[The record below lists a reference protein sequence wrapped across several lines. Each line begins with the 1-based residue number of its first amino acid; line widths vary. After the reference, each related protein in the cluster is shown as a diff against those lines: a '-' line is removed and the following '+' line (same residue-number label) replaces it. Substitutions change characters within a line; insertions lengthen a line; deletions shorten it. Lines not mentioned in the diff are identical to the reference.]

1 MQNKDTHR
9 VTKQT
14 YDAQRGNQGRRDEL
28 GGWDQHTY
36 SHIHETDNL
45 ERPIIKLSSH
55 VYKNIDQLIPQR
67 VSGNLGIVTLTC
79 CVFQE
84 TTV

>member
-1 MQNKDTHR
+1 MKNDNNAHLIKLL
-9 VTKQT
+9 
-14 YDAQRGNQGRRDEL
+14 QG
-28 GGWDQHTY
+28 
-36 SHIHETDNL
+36 IHKYVLLYINIPPLVLKENL